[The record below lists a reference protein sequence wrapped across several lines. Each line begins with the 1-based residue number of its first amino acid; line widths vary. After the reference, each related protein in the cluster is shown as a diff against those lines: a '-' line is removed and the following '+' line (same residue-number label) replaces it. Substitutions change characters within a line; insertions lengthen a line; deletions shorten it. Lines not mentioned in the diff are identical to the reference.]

1 MAHTLSE
8 SLALAG
14 VVVGRVTK
22 GESLT
27 RAMAELRAEGPLRAA
42 VQSLTYAALRD
53 YGRGD
58 ALVRELV
65 QRPPTP
71 SLQGLLLAALTELQ
85 HGPQSTHAV
94 VHQAVEAAARVAP
107 RSAQA
112 AKGLVNGV
120 LRNWLR
126 QRDELNT
133 KILATEVGTYRYP
146 QWWIDRVRS
155 AWPSHWQT
163 MLEAGN
169 AEPPMTLRVNRRHA
183 SGADYLERC
192 RAQGIDGAQL
202 GEQALRLAKPCPV
215 DRLPGFAEGHVSVQ
229 DWAAQ
234 QAAQLLD
241 VRPQMKVL
249 DACAAPGGKTA
260 HIAELADCDLTAV
273 DSDAVRLERVR
284 DNLRRLGLSA
294 RIQCADAASQQA
306 DIGAGYERILLDAP
320 CSASGVVRRHPDI
333 KWLRRPSDIGDP
345 GDVGDQGPFVRQQSA
360 LLAALWQ
367 RLAPGG
373 RLLYATCSVFP
384 EENTR
389 RIEAFLASH
398 ADAAIL
404 PLTLPAAM
412 PSAAN
417 ADNIGA
423 VVHQAP
429 GCQIFPGPDTD
440 GFYYALLEKKA

>member
-14 VVVGRVTK
+14 VIVGRVTK

-27 RAMAELRAEGPLRAA
+27 RAMAEIRAEGPLRSA
-42 VQSLTYAALRD
+42 VQSLSYAALRD
-53 YGRGD
+53 YGRAD

-85 HGPQSTHAV
+85 HGPQQSHAV
-94 VHQAVEAAARVAP
+94 VHQAVEAAAHVAP

-126 QRDELNT
+126 RRDELNA
-133 KILATEVGTYRYP
+133 KILATETGAYRYP
-146 QWWIDRVRS
+146 QWWIDRIRT
-155 AWPSHWQT
+155 AWPAHWQSI
-163 MLEAGN
+163 LEAGN
-169 AEPPMTLRVNRRHA
+169 AEPPMTLRVNRRRA
-183 SGADYLERC
+183 SGADYLESC
-192 RAQGIDGAQL
+192 RDRGIDGTLL

-215 DRLPGFAEGHVSVQ
+215 ESLPGFAEGQVSVQ

-234 QAAQLLD
+234 QAARLLD
-241 VRPQMKVL
+241 VRPGMKVL

-260 HIAELADCDLTAV
+260 HIAELADCELTAV
-273 DSDAVRLERVR
+273 DSDATRLARVR
-284 DNLRRLGLSA
+284 DNLRRLGLTA
-294 RIQCADAASQQA
+294 RVLCADAASQQA
-306 DIGAGYERILLDAP
+306 DLGEGYERILLDAP

-333 KWLRRPSDIGDP
+333 KWLRRPSD
-345 GDVGDQGPFVRQQSA
+345 VGDLGTFARQQSA
-360 LLAALWQ
+360 LLAALWK

-384 EENTR
+384 DENAR
-389 RIEAFLASH
+389 RVEAFVASH
-398 ADAAIL
+398 ADAVIL
-404 PLTLPAAM
+404 PLALPDAM

-417 ADNIGA
+417 ADNMGA
-423 VVHQAP
+423 VVHEAP
-429 GCQIFPGPDTD
+429 GRQVFPGPDTD